1 MQAILLCGG
10 LGTRLRSVV
19 SDRPKPLA
27 DIHGK
32 PFMAY
37 VIQQLRKHGIDEIIF
52 AAGYKGKMVEDC
64 FGDGSAWGFR
74 ASYAY
79 EEEPLG
85 TGGALRNA
93 LPYVKGEA
101 VYVLNAD
108 TFYDIDYSGLLQ
120 LKNEKTLSMALVTRE
135 VSDISRYGEVRT
147 ENGLV
152 TGWNEKSSEV
162 RSGEI
167 NGGIY
172 LIDRTLLMR
181 IPEGKVSLENDLM
194 PVWLQEG
201 VRIGAVRN
209 EGYFIDIGIPES
221 YQQFQ
226 DDVAAGRI

>member
-27 DIHGK
+27 DIHGR

-37 VIQQLRKHGIDEIIF
+37 VTEQLTKHGIDEIIF
-52 AAGYKGKMVEDC
+52 AAGYKGKMIEDC

-74 ASYAY
+74 ARYAY

-93 LPYVKGEA
+93 LPYVTDDA

-108 TFYDIDYSGLLQ
+108 TFYKIDYSGLLQ
-120 LKNEKTLSMALVTRE
+120 LKKERQLSMALVTRE

-147 ENGLV
+147 TDGLV
-152 TGWNEKSSEV
+152 TGWNEKSSEA
-162 RSGEI
+162 RAGEI

-172 LIDRTLLMR
+172 LIDRVLLER
-181 IPEGKVSLENDLM
+181 IPAGKVSFENDLM

-209 EGYFIDIGIPES
+209 EGYFIDIGIPAS